1 MGVAISSLIEASEI
15 KIEQLQGKIIA
26 VDAMN
31 MVYQFITTIRQH
43 DGTPLKDSKGR
54 VTSHLTGLFSRC
66 TRLMQK
72 GLKLVFVFD
81 GKMPALKKEE
91 RARRDALKLKAIA
104 SFEEA
109 KESQDVEGMKKF
121 AGRSARVTPDILR
134 ESKELLAALGIPV
147 IQAPSEGEAQAAHM
161 VNRGDCDIVAS
172 QDFDCLIYGAKQFVR
187 NLSISQKRK
196 KINALTYKVVLPE
209 VLTLKDTLHKL
220 DLNLDQLRAL
230 AMLIGTD
237 FNVGGVKGLGPKKGI
252 ALVKEFGND
261 FPALFQKVEFEKHAT
276 APWEDIFDTIK
287 NIPTT
292 DNYTLEWHDIN
303 KEQLIK
309 LLVEEHDF
317 SQERVDNAMKN
328 LEDAKHKTQQTSLG
342 KFLKKN

>member
-1 MGVAISSLIEASEI
+1 
-15 KIEQLQGKIIA
+15 
-26 VDAMN
+26 
-31 MVYQFITTIRQH
+31 
-43 DGTPLKDSKGR
+43 
-54 VTSHLTGLFSRC
+54 
-66 TRLMQK
+66 
-72 GLKLVFVFD
+72 
-81 GKMPALKKEE
+81 
-91 RARRDALKLKAIA
+91 LKAIA